1 MELDN
6 EGGAALSLAL
16 QFYPCPGGATGHA
29 DADPV
34 QENPAGAAEH
44 ALVPVQVQENPAG
57 AAEHAVVPVLLQHGM
72 LNDWLL
78 HPELLDA
85 RVALSKCMEQMRLNQ
100 MWTEELEQIYIY
112 TSCIL
117 SIYILIFIYITLYKY
132 LHIYLYCICIIYV
145 DNRA

>member
-6 EGGAALSLAL
+6 ESGRVALSRAL
-16 QFYPCPGGATGHA
+16 QVYPCPGGATGHT

-100 MWTEELEQIYIY
+100 MWTEELEQIYVYIH

-117 SIYILIFIYITLYKY
+117 SI
-132 LHIYLYCICIIYV
+132 
-145 DNRA
+145 